1 MNNNNLLWLGRHEGW
16 LRYIAHGVKDG
27 DEQCIER
34 AAKLFDIMLPDEC
47 IIVPMPSHVGYAT
60 TMTSVCLE
68 IASKSDRA
76 YLNILRCAEHES
88 SYSVKHDGMEPEDYE
103 MWLAI
108 ADGWRPCMPVFIL
121 DNVICTGVTA
131 TSAIRAFKSK
141 GIDARVLALTRST
154 WRS

>member
-1 MNNNNLLWLGRHEGW
+1 MDNNLLWLGRHEGW

-34 AAKLFDIMLPDEC
+34 AARLFDIMLPNEC
-47 IIVPMPSHVGYAT
+47 IVVPMPSHVGYAT
-60 TMTSVCLE
+60 TMASVCME
-68 IASKSDRA
+68 IHGRT

-88 SYSVKHDGMEPEDYE
+88 SYSVKKDGFAPEDLE

-108 ADGWRPCMPVFIL
+108 ADGWRPSMPVFVL
-121 DNVICTGVTA
+121 DNVICSGVTA
-131 TSAIRAFKSK
+131 TAAIRAFKSK
-141 GIDARVLALTRST
+141 GIDARVLALTRAT

>member
-1 MNNNNLLWLGRHEGW
+1 MDRNLLWLGRHEGW

-34 AAKLFDIMLPDEC
+34 AAKLFDIMLPNEC
-47 IIVPMPSHVGYAT
+47 IIVPMPSHVGHAT
-60 TMTSVCLE
+60 TMASVCMG
-68 IASKSDRA
+68 IISRSGRT

-88 SYSVKHDGMEPEDYE
+88 SYSVKKDGMEPEDYE

-108 ADGWRPCMPVFIL
+108 ADGWRPSIAVFVL

-131 TSAIRAFKSK
+131 TAAIRAFKSK
-141 GIDARVLALTRST
+141 GIDARVLALTRAT
-154 WRS
+154 WRT